1 MKEKYTQPMFYV
13 RNVNNSDI
21 IKMSGTV
28 VYEDDNCIGWGEG
41 SAISGKGEL

>member
-1 MKEKYTQPMFYV
+1 MKRKYTQPTFYV

-28 VYEDDNCIGWGEG
+28 YDDDNCIGWDEG
-41 SAISGKGEL
+41 SVIS

>member
-1 MKEKYTQPMFYV
+1 MKGKYTQPMFYV
-13 RNVNNSDI
+13 KNVNDSDI

-28 VYEDDNCIGWGEG
+28 YEDDNCIRWDEG

>member
-1 MKEKYTQPMFYV
+1 MKGKYTQPTFYV
-13 RNVNNSDI
+13 KNVNDSDI

-28 VYEDDNCIGWGEG
+28 YGDDNCIGWGEG